1 MSQTAH
7 LVQMF
12 DSTIVRAHVSAA
24 GAKGGQEGHALGR
37 SRGGFSTKIHLKA
50 DLDGRPLA
58 FHLTEGQA
66 SSSHFGF
73 WLGEGLVWTGF
84 GWVLRARG
92 ESAAP
97 QRVGSSV
104 LRWRERF
111 AEAAISDPPASWRFS
126 TP

>member
-1 MSQTAH
+1 VK
-7 LVQMF
+7 L
-12 DSTIVRAHVSAA
+12 I
-24 GAKGGQEGHALGR
+24 
-37 SRGGFSTKIHLKA
+37 
-50 DLDGRPLA
+50 
-58 FHLTEGQA
+58 

-73 WLGEGLVWTGF
+73 WLGEGLVWKGF

-92 ESAAP
+92 ESGAP

-104 LRWRERF
+104 LRWREHF

>member
-1 MSQTAH
+1 MRGRVITHQACP
-7 LVQMF
+7 LP
-12 DSTIVRAHVSAA
+12 RSA
-24 GAKGGQEGHALGR
+24 
-37 SRGGFSTKIHLKA
+37 
-50 DLDGRPLA
+50 
-58 FHLTEGQA
+58 TEGRRICEGYEVLSPQKKNVGNGQLSNHITQGSVPGP

-73 WLGEGLVWTGF
+73 WLGEELVWTGF

>member
-1 MSQTAH
+1 MQAGFKSQEATHPLILLGKAMH
-7 LVQMF
+7 ERLALPLV
-12 DSTIVRAHVSAA
+12 SCR
-24 GAKGGQEGHALGR
+24 KL
-37 SRGGFSTKIHLKA
+37 LK
-50 DLDGRPLA
+50 D
-58 FHLTEGQA
+58 

-73 WLGEGLVWTGF
+73 WLGEELVWTGF